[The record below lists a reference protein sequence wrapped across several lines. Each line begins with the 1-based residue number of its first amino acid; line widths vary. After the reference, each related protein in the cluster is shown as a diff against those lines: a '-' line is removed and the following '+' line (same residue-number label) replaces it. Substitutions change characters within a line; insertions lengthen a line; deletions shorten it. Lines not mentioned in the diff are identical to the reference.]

1 MTTLGAKLK
10 PKINVCILQPPGD
23 IHAFALL
30 EAAEYVVEK
39 CIQAGYLASL
49 GKNRILSS
57 GLNIVFGAHIRPKEN
72 PEFPPNTVIFNSEQI
87 PERSAWT
94 SSEYKNCLSR
104 HFVWDYSQ
112 SNLDYSQSNLAYP
125 YDRSRRVDFYHVDK
139 LQRVVLEKERE
150 FDLIFYGA
158 MNDRRKKIIENI
170 AGKGVKILKVFRL
183 YGPERDAL
191 LGKARAVLNLHFYDA
206 QIFQQIR
213 AFYALSNG
221 IPVISENFP
230 EESAPPLYRDVIF
243 TPGQERFEDF
253 VVQLLDRNGRFESE
267 SREKI
272 NRFHASRNNA
282 DFSRVLEQTIEA
294 VLRHDLPELARPQIP
309 ARINIGSGKDY
320 RPGYLNIDI
329 NRDSNP
335 DIVLDLSV
343 PMIFPVSVQSPDYGD
358 VTLAENQF
366 DQIVAIDVLEHIQQ
380 LPQFMGNCL
389 KLLRE
394 GGKFTILVPYDLSL
408 GAWQDPT
415 HVRGF
420 NENSWLYYTKW
431 FWYLGWFEHRFA
443 ITESNMNLSE
453 YGESLFSGD
462 VPQQEILRTPR
473 AVDSLSVVLTKRKT
487 TPEEKTLARSY
498 SNNFIA

>member
-1 MTTLGAKLK
+1 MTTLDARLI
-10 PKINVCILQPPGD
+10 PKINVCILQPPGY
-23 IHAFALL
+23 IHALALL

-39 CIQAGYLASL
+39 CILAGYQAGLS
-49 GKNRILSS
+49 KNRILSS
-57 GLNIVFGAHIRPKEN
+57 GLNIVFGAHIRPEKN
-72 PEFPPNTVIFNSEQI
+72 PEFPPNTVIFNTEQI
-87 PERSAWT
+87 PEKSAWT
-94 SSEYKNCLSR
+94 SSEYKNCLNR

-112 SNLDYSQSNLAYP
+112 SNLAHLH
-125 YDRSRRVDFYHVDK
+125 DRSRRVDFYHVDK

-150 FDLIFYGA
+150 FDLIFYGS
-158 MNDRRKKIIENI
+158 MNERRKKIIDNL
-170 AGKGVKILKVFRL
+170 AGRGVKILKVFGL

-230 EESAPPLYRDVIF
+230 ADSAPPIYGDVIF
-243 TPGQERFEDF
+243 TPGRERFEDF
-253 VVQLLDRNGRFESE
+253 VVKLLDRNGRFESAIG
-267 SREKI
+267 EKI
-272 NRFHASRNNA
+272 NRFHASRDNT
-282 DFSRVLEQTIEA
+282 DFNRVLEQTIDA
-294 VLRHDLPELARPQIP
+294 VLSHDLPEPAKPQIP

-329 NRDSNP
+329 NPTLNP
-335 DIVLDLSV
+335 DIVLDLAA
-343 PMIFPVSVQSPDYGD
+343 PMDFPVSVQSPVYGS

-366 DQIVAIDVLEHIQQ
+366 DQIVAIDVLEHVQQ
-380 LPQFMGNCL
+380 LPQLMGNCL

-394 GGKFTILVPYDLSL
+394 GGQFTILVPYDLSL

-420 NENSWLYYTKW
+420 NENSWLYYTQW
-431 FWYLGWFEHRFA
+431 FWYLGWFEHRFD
-443 ITESNMNLSE
+443 ITESSLNLSE
-453 YGESLFSGD
+453 YGKSLVSGD
-462 VPQQEILRTPR
+462 VPQQEVLRTPR
-473 AVDSLSVVLTKRKT
+473 AVDSMSVVLTKRKT

-498 SNNFIA
+498 SNSFIAR